1 MMRWLS
7 MIVVS
12 SVMLAFGG
20 VDARAQPIPVF
31 IQAVNE
37 PSTAKPRDLEAAAA
51 AAEARMRSI
60 RDAVYKEHGYKR
72 AVWSAQ
78 TVDAVDTAENAAQ
91 LARAQYVYSRDATRE
106 GLDGVVAD
114 LVREIGASKSPQMAV
129 VTTRDE
135 AALVIE
141 VVGRLQR
148 AMNLSSPTDN
158 RFFIRLRVRPGPGMS
173 EQRFREASAGYT
185 WGPDLLSKAFA
196 RPTIAT
202 TYWEAEV
209 GHMASFDHAA
219 RGAVRAVLD
228 SFVKGVA
235 LPALR

>member
-7 MIVVS
+7 MVVVS
-12 SVMLAFGG
+12 SVMLAVGA
-20 VDARAQPIPVF
+20 VEARAQPIPVF

-37 PSTAKPRDLEAAAA
+37 PVTAKPRELEAAAE
-51 AAEARMRSI
+51 AAEARMRSL
-60 RDAVYKEHGYKR
+60 RDTVHKEHGYKR
-72 AVWSAQ
+72 AAWSAQ

-91 LARAQYVYSRDATRE
+91 LARAQFVYSRDAARE

-114 LVREIGASKSPQMAV
+114 LVREVGAAKNPQMAV
-129 VTTRDE
+129 VTKRDD
-135 AALVIE
+135 AALVID
-141 VVGRLQR
+141 VVGRLIR

-158 RFFIRLRVRPGPGMS
+158 RYFLRLRVRPGPGMS
-173 EQRFREASAGYT
+173 EERFRQASAGYT
-185 WGPDLLSKAFA
+185 WGPDLLTKAFA
-196 RPTIAT
+196 RPTMAT

-235 LPALR
+235 APALR